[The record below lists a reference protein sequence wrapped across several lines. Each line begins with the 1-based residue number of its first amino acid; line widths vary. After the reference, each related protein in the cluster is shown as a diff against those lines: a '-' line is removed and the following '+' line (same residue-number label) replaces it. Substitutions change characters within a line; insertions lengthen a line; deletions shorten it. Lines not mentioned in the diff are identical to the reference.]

1 MKLEIEQKFPID
13 NVDDFLQ
20 RLERLGA
27 EEKAAV
33 QQRDTYYN
41 HPARDFRTTDEA
53 LRIRRTGDGAV
64 LTYKGPKRDS
74 EVKTRPEIELPL
86 AEPQSWPELLE
97 ALGFREVAT
106 VAKSRRRFGLARG
119 SFDLELVIDQ
129 VEGVGQFAEVE
140 IVAEEAEMDAA
151 RDAIRDMAAELNL
164 SEPER
169 RSYLSMLLARASADA
184 ADQARQGG

>member
-13 NVDDFLQ
+13 YVDDFLQ

-53 LRIRRTGDGAV
+53 LRIRRTVDCDGDAAV
-64 LTYKGPKRDS
+64 VTYKGPKRDV

-86 AEPQSWPELLE
+86 AEPESWPALLE

-106 VAKSRRRFGLARG
+106 VSKSRRRFGLERD
-119 SFDLELVIDQ
+119 SFDVELVIDQ

-140 IVAEEAEMDAA
+140 IVADEADMNAA
-151 RDAIRDMAAELNL
+151 RDAIRQLAAELEL

-169 RSYLSMLLARASADA
+169 RSYLTMLLAGADEA
-184 ADQARQGG
+184 